1 MSHFKYQLLALALV
15 DLAILSLFAIMH
27 LKLIP
32 FHISMAGI
40 GFVLDIAVLA
50 LSGYLLKKNYQLL
63 KTPGYSIY
71 KYFIFISGLLVFL
84 P

>member
-40 GFVLDIAVLA
+40 GFALDIAVLA
-50 LSGYLLKKNYQLL
+50 LSGYLLKENYQLL

-71 KYFIFISGLLVFL
+71 KYFIYISGLLVFL